1 MGEVC
6 PVEKICG
13 MATKFILPFI
23 EKMQLFQLKILI
35 CLIKIRKNIYSGDFT
50 YNYLEFGA

>member
-35 CLIKIRKNIYSGDFT
+35 CLIKIRKNIYSVDFT